1 MLKKLILL
9 AVVTLFCV
17 FQVNLGHAAAVEL
30 DKESRTVVLNPE
42 GESVVFS
49 LEQIEKGERLFN
61 GTCSECHNSGRTKTN
76 PNVELG
82 FEDLNGAEP
91 SRANVLAMVDYLKNP
106 TTYDGERDLS
116 ELHPNTNR
124 VDLYPEMRNFDDED
138 LKNVSGYILIQPKIR
153 GILWGGGK
161 VYN

>member
-1 MLKKLILL
+1 MFKRLILL
-9 AVVTLFCV
+9 AAVTLFCV
-17 FQVNLGHAAAVEL
+17 FQVNLGNASAIEL

-42 GESVVFS
+42 GETSVFS
-49 LEQIEKGERLFN
+49 IEQIEKGERLFN

-76 PNVELG
+76 PNVELSLG
-82 FEDLNGAEP
+82 DLDGAEP

-116 ELHPNTNR
+116 ELHPNVNR
-124 VDLYPEMRNFDDED
+124 VDLFAEMRNLTDDD
-138 LKNVSGYILIQPKIR
+138 LENVSAYILVQAKIR
-153 GILWGGGK
+153 GVLWGGGK

>member
-1 MLKKLILL
+1 MFKRLILL
-9 AVVTLFCV
+9 AAVTLFCV
-17 FQVNLGHAAAVEL
+17 FQVNLGNASAIEL
-30 DKESRTVVLNPE
+30 DKESRTE
-42 GESVVFS
+42 GETSVFS
-49 LEQIEKGERLFN
+49 IEQIEKGERLFN

-82 FEDLNGAEP
+82 FEDLDGAEP

-116 ELHPNTNR
+116 ELHPNVNR
-124 VDLYPEMRNFDDED
+124 VDLFPEMRNLTDDD